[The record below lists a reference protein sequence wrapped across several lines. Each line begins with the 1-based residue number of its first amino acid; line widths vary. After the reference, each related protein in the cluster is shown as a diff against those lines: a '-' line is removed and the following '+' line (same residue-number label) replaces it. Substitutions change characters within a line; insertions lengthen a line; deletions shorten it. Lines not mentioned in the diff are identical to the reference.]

1 MLMKY
6 PAHPSPRLRQP
17 RHGRGGAGAL
27 ALALLLTALG
37 CTPTAE
43 TQVPGGAESVRPG
56 INDSYMKAR
65 DSDMEGW
72 TESLEGE
79 SREVVSSRDAIV
91 ALMGLSNGQV
101 VADVGSGTG
110 LFSSA
115 LSDAVGEAGT
125 VVAVDIAPTFLE
137 HVRARM
143 TSEGKTNFI
152 YHLAGS
158 TDVGLP
164 AEVKL
169 DVAFMCNVYHHVEYP
184 GLYMPSLGRAMRPG
198 AVLWLV
204 DFRRVEGV
212 TDPGILRH
220 VRAGRETVIEE
231 VTSAGFELVDE
242 PELLEENY
250 ILKFVWPGG

>member
-1 MLMKY
+1 MTS
-6 PAHPSPRLRQP
+6 PAQLSPRSRRAP
-17 RHGRGGAGAL
+17 HGRCGIGAL
-27 ALALLLTALG
+27 ALTLSLTALG

-43 TQVPGGAESVRPG
+43 TKVPGGTESVRPG
-56 INDSYMKAR
+56 INDAYMKAKGG
-65 DSDMEGW
+65 DMEGW

-91 ALMGLSNGQV
+91 SLMRLSKGQV

-115 LSDAVGEAGT
+115 LSDAVGEEGT

-137 HVRARM
+137 HVSARM
-143 TSEGKTNFI
+143 GSEGRTNFI
-152 YHLAGS
+152 YHLAGA

-164 AEVKL
+164 SEVKL

-184 GLYMPSLGRAMRPG
+184 DLYMPSLGRAMRPG
-198 AVLWLV
+198 GVLWLV
-204 DFRRVEGV
+204 DFRRIEGV

-220 VRAGRETVIEE
+220 VRAGRETVIDE
-231 VTSAGFELVDE
+231 VTSAGFELVDV

-250 ILKFVWPGG
+250 VLKFIWRGS